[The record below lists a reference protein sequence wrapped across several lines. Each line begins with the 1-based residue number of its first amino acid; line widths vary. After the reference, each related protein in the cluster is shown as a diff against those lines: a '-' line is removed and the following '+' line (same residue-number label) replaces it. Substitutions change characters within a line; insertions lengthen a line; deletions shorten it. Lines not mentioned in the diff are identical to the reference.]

1 MSLHQITVIGL
12 SEIFEKQMLKS
23 YTKIASNII
32 NPKNSNQIIKFIN
45 YLNKNNKFKTFYKK
59 IYNIYLEWFKKT
71 SKFLRYINQK
81 WGLIYIIHLILTIRV
96 QKKTK
101 IFGFI
106 KFLSF
111 SSVSLNCFYKQA
123 VKSFSVVQPIIIL
136 IKSGSINIIDKFY
149 NLIGI
154 LWIYNI

>member
-81 WGLIYIIHLILTIRV
+81 WGLIYMIHPILAIRV
-96 QKKTK
+96 EKKLR
-101 IFGFI
+101 
-106 KFLSF
+106 FLV
-111 SSVSLNCFYKQA
+111 SSNFLVFNQSHLT
-123 VKSFSVVQPIIIL
+123 VL
-136 IKSGSINIIDKFY
+136 
-149 NLIGI
+149 
-154 LWIYNI
+154 

>member
-59 IYNIYLEWFKKT
+59 IYNIHLEWFKKT

-81 WGLIYIIHLILTIRV
+81 WGLIYMIHPILAIRV
-96 QKKTK
+96 EKKLRFLVSSNFLVFHQSHLTV
-101 IFGFI
+101 FI
-106 KFLSF
+106 NKLLSRLML
-111 SSVSLNCFYKQA
+111 S
-123 VKSFSVVQPIIIL
+123 
-136 IKSGSINIIDKFY
+136 
-149 NLIGI
+149 NL
-154 LWIYNI
+154 

>member
-1 MSLHQITVIGL
+1 MKEPLKKVSKHYIVDNELDAYMSLHQITVIGL

-71 SKFLRYINQK
+71 SKFLPYINHK
-81 WGLIYIIHLILTIRV
+81 CGLIYMIHPILAIRM
-96 QKKTK
+96 KK
-101 IFGFI
+101 
-106 KFLSF
+106 
-111 SSVSLNCFYKQA
+111 N
-123 VKSFSVVQPIIIL
+123 
-136 IKSGSINIIDKFY
+136 
-149 NLIGI
+149 
-154 LWIYNI
+154 

>member
-59 IYNIYLEWFKKT
+59 IYNIHLEWFKKT

-81 WGLIYIIHLILTIRV
+81 WGLIYMIHPILAIRV
-96 QKKTK
+96 EKKLR
-101 IFGFI
+101 
-106 KFLSF
+106 FLV
-111 SSVSLNCFYKQA
+111 SSNFLVFNQSHLT
-123 VKSFSVVQPIIIL
+123 VL
-136 IKSGSINIIDKFY
+136 
-149 NLIGI
+149 
-154 LWIYNI
+154 